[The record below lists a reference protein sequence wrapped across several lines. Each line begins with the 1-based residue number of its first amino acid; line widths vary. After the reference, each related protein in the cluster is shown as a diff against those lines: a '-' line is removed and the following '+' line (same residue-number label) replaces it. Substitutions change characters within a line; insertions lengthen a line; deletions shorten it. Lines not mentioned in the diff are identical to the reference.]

1 MNQLKVV
8 KSILNK
14 VEKMDVE
21 YPYSVVRSILMCEI
35 MREHYDE
42 KDTTGK
48 KEIITLLENY
58 FEFMSKY
65 REIDG
70 VKTLFSNYDLQN
82 VFVDNKSF
90 DVIKQFL
97 VKNIINK
104 KEYVSKCEYHYDNNY
119 SQNVIEEESDFLDII
134 KNIIVGNEFQYGDA
148 IFRIMD
154 DLDLEF
160 FLYFNNN
167 RYKNTLI
174 FSKYS
179 LFNLINYFD
188 YFLSVVDSTFK
199 RDNKFLINFM
209 ITILFDQ
216 KTNYRLFYNVLQN
229 KKLNVKDSLSN
240 AENFIIRKYRQGF
253 FKTKTQYYI
262 KIGMNTNSKIRT
274 FSMTQNK
281 DILEQIHKATEKLS
295 NETIFDLFYLSF
307 INDKDLSLLDI
318 SKIDKIAE
326 DIAVSNPKALVKS
339 NDVSLHENKLVNDYI
354 GLLIETTQ
362 QNNKFILENFTILN
376 NIKND
381 YMIKLF
387 EGKIKVN
394 TNRIY
399 ALKIVKIKGIIYTY
413 VNFKGT
419 NIFKDRIFTKEDAI
433 RIVEFIKH
441 EEEWSK

>member
-97 VKNIINK
+97 IKNIINK

-354 GLLIETTQ
+354 GLLIETAQ

>member
-354 GLLIETTQ
+354 GLLIETAQ

>member
-1 MNQLKVV
+1 
-8 KSILNK
+8 
-14 VEKMDVE
+14 
-21 YPYSVVRSILMCEI
+21 
-35 MREHYDE
+35 
-42 KDTTGK
+42 
-48 KEIITLLENY
+48 
-58 FEFMSKY
+58 
-65 REIDG
+65 
-70 VKTLFSNYDLQN
+70 
-82 VFVDNKSF
+82 
-90 DVIKQFL
+90 
-97 VKNIINK
+97 
-104 KEYVSKCEYHYDNNY
+104 
-119 SQNVIEEESDFLDII
+119 
-134 KNIIVGNEFQYGDA
+134 
-148 IFRIMD
+148 MD

>member
-97 VKNIINK
+97 IKNIINK
-104 KEYVSKCEYHYDNNY
+104 KEYASKCEYHYDNNY